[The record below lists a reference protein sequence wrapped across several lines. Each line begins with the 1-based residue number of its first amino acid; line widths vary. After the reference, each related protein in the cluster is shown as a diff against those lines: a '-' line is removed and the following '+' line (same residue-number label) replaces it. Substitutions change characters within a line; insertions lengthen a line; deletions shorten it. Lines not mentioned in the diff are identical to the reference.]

1 MSDRENPDSTTD
13 NGAEGPAAT
22 ARRALADKLALL
34 PEAPG
39 VYLHKNKDGKVIY
52 VGKAS
57 RLSQRV
63 RSYFQSGAEKDGK
76 TNALVRRIRDFDY
89 IVTDSDTDALVL
101 ENQLIKEYR
110 PLYNVRLKDDKAY
123 PYLRI
128 TLQEE
133 FPRVDVV
140 RRIDPDG
147 ARYFGPFTDVRAM
160 RETLKFAAGT
170 FQIRTC
176 HLDLPGQTVE
186 RACLDY
192 QIGRCSAPCV
202 AYDTAENYRE
212 RVRRMVRFL
221 SGGESEVVAELRQEM
236 EARSASLEFEAAA
249 RLRDLIAKLDKT
261 TSRSR
266 PVAGLTGD
274 ADLVGLVREGE
285 DASGVI
291 MRVRGGH
298 ILTTHHFLLND
309 KLDRDLGTFMAQ
321 LLREYYPRAGDI
333 PPEVLLSC
341 PVEQPA
347 AWQDWL
353 GGLRGRKVTVAT
365 PVRGARHDAVEL
377 AHTNAAFKLR
387 EVNLKTKLKQTS
399 RITPADIQLQE
410 ALDLHTVPDTIEC
423 FDISNFQGKETVA
436 SLVFFKGGKPL
447 KSRYRRFR
455 IKTVSGVDDF
465 ASMTEVLTRYYG
477 DLIAKGEAPADLVVV
492 DGGAGQLSMA
502 RQVLAGYGL
511 HTTQLIGLAKRE
523 ETIHR
528 ENGTIQLSRR
538 SEALKLLQRV
548 RDEAHRF
555 AITYHR
561 LLRDRHTTSSELDL
575 IPGIGRIKKLSL
587 LHRFGSV
594 AEIRRATAEQIGEV
608 HGINRH
614 DVVAIQLY
622 FAANPGREPDGI
634 LDRPGEPDA

>member
-1 MSDRENPDSTTD
+1 MSDQERPDSTTD
-13 NGAEGPAAT
+13 KAAGSPPRKTPVPGPVAE
-22 ARRALADKLALL
+22 KLALL
-34 PEAPG
+34 PDAPG
-39 VYLHKNKDGKVIY
+39 VYLHKNRDGKVIY
-52 VGKAS
+52 VGKAR
-57 RLSQRV
+57 RLQQRV
-63 RSYFQSGAEKDGK
+63 RSYFQSGGEKDNK
-76 TNALVRRIRDFDY
+76 TQALVRRIRDFDY
-89 IVTDSDTDALVL
+89 IITDSDTDALVL

-110 PLYNVRLKDDKAY
+110 PVYNVRLKDDKQY
-123 PYLRI
+123 PYLRL
-128 TLQEE
+128 TLSEDY
-133 FPRVDVV
+133 PRVEVV
-140 RRIDPDG
+140 RQLARDG

-160 RETLKFAAGT
+160 RETLKFAAGA
-170 FQIRTC
+170 FQVRTC
-176 HLDLPGQTVE
+176 HLDLPGQTVA

-202 AYDTAENYRE
+202 GYDTMEGYRAKAQ
-212 RVRRMVRFL
+212 RMARFL
-221 SGGESEVVAELRQEM
+221 AGAETEVIGEVRAEM
-236 EARSASLEFEAAA
+236 EERATALEFEEAG
-249 RLRDLIAKLDKT
+249 RLRDLIARLEKT
-261 TSRSR
+261 TRRSR
-266 PVAGLTGD
+266 PIAGLDRD
-274 ADLVGLVREGE
+274 ADLVGLVREGV

-298 ILTTHHFLLND
+298 ILTTHHFLLSD
-309 KLDRDLGTFMAQ
+309 KLERDLGTFMAQ

-341 PVEQPA
+341 PVEQPDS
-347 AWQDWL
+347 WQDWL
-353 GGLRGRKVTVAT
+353 SELRGRKVTVKT
-365 PVRGARHDAVEL
+365 PQRGLRHDAVEL

-387 EVNLKTKLKQTS
+387 ELNLKAQLKHTS

-410 ALDLHTVPDTIEC
+410 ALDLHTVPETIEC

-455 IKTVSGVDDF
+455 IKTVDGIDDF

-477 DLIAKGEAPADLVVV
+477 KLVEQGLPPADLVVV
-492 DGGAGQLSMA
+492 DGGAGQLSRA

-528 ENGTIQLSRR
+528 ENGTIQLSKR

-548 RDEAHRF
+548 RNEAHRF

-561 LLRDRHTTSSELDL
+561 LLRDRRTTHSELDL

-594 AEIRRATAEQIGEV
+594 ARIRLATAADLADV

-614 DVVAIQLY
+614 DVVAIQEY
-622 FAANPGREPDGI
+622 FAARPDPHGPAPDG
-634 LDRPGEPDA
+634 RKS